1 MSVDEVA
8 VLRAAGLES
17 AAKVIEAARAGQ
29 VAAQPPAAP
38 PAAGDPAP
46 AGVPAPAALPP
57 QVQALGAGLAAGTM
71 PGTPPG
77 NELTVDQWESLPQ
90 PERLERMDELD
101 RALASEGAP
110 DRPGYGHWK
119 AGR

>member
-38 PAAGDPAP
+38 AAPDLTPGQVYAAEQQQAAAQQTQPVAGAP
-46 AGVPAPAALPP
+46 G
-57 QVQALGAGLAAGTM
+57 Q
-71 PGTPPG
+71 
-77 NELTVDQWESLPQ
+77 LT
-90 PERLERMDELD
+90 RAELD
-101 RALASEGAP
+101 GMNQAQVVAYMNRPGGDDEVNRILREGA
-110 DRPGYGHWK
+110 
-119 AGR
+119 